1 MGKNF
6 VWKTLNILNIT
17 LVFIHKPILTP
28 LMFKNSP
35 SIWNELTEHQ
45 NYICYNSFWKHLS
58 DDGILATFQKQQK
71 CNAFHLECW
80 YLLRKVF
87 SGKTKYLTNNLHL
100 RGVKRQRLVYKNN
113 LVFANVLWRAEMDP
127 IVL

>member
-1 MGKNF
+1 MLKQCIIPKIHNLCNKF
-6 VWKTLNILNIT
+6 CAQVLWERILYEKHWIFWTLLWFSST
-17 LVFIHKPILTP
+17 KLFHTP

-35 SIWNELTEHQ
+35 NIWNELTEHQ

-100 RGVKRQRLVYKNN
+100 RGVKRRC
-113 LVFANVLWRAEMDP
+113 
-127 IVL
+127 I